1 MIREEYIS
9 LPELA
14 KILGISRIAVYKKV
28 KKGEIPAQ
36 KIGRNYAVAKRY
48 LASILGKKLSEKD
61 KKVISAAVAK
71 TVKEYG
77 EVLKMLGRV
86 E

>member
-1 MIREEYIS
+1 MENSKYIS
-9 LPELA
+9 IQELA

-28 KKGEIPAQ
+28 KKGEIKAMR
-36 KIGRNYAVAKRY
+36 IGRSFAIPRRY
-48 LASILGKKLSEKD
+48 IDSILGKSLGEKEKSQID
-61 KKVISAAVAK
+61 AAVKK

-77 EVLKMLGRV
+77 EVLKLLGK

>member
-1 MIREEYIS
+1 MRREEYIS

-36 KIGRNYAVAKRY
+36 KIGRNYALNKRY
-48 LASILGKKLSEKD
+48 LANILGKKLSGRE

-77 EVLKMLGRV
+77 EVLKMLGR